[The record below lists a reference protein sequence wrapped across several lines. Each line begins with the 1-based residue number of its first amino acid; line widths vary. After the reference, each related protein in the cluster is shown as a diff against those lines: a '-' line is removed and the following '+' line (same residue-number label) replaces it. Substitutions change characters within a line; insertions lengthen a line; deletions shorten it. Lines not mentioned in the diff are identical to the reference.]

1 MPDILAIG
9 LGGGTRIR
17 LDEATEAVTIGPD
30 SVGFRLTEDAFLF
43 GGTTLTTSDI
53 AVAAGKASFGDPA
66 LIPTLTPSLSAAIL
80 TRIAGMLADG
90 IDRMKTQSGD
100 VTIIAVGGGH
110 FLSSEE
116 PTSDLQSLMTTP
128 YAV

>member
-53 AVAAGKASFGDPA
+53 AVEAGKASFGDPA

-80 TRIAGMLADG
+80 TRIGG
-90 IDRMKTQSGD
+90 
-100 VTIIAVGGGH
+100 IIAHGTGR
-110 FLSSEE
+110 
-116 PTSDLQSLMTTP
+116 TSR
-128 YAV
+128 AEKGWKEV